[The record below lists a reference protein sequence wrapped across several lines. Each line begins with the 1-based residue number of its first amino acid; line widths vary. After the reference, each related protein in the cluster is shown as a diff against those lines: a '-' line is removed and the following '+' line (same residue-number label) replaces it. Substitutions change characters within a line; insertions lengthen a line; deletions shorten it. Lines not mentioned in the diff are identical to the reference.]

1 MAAAAEDGREAPA
14 GSEPEPETSRPME
27 HRPSTR
33 SNPEGAEDRQD
44 PPGQGAQAGGSREG
58 DGEAGTESPGTGGRT
73 RSSRRRPQEQEAQ
86 GHNLPPFQP
95 QPQPQSQTQPQPQPQ
110 AQNQSQYQGQPQTQ
124 AQSLPQSQSQT
135 QFLSKTQT
143 LTQSQSQPQFQNQS
157 TTPGQPSF
165 LPQSQSQPQF
175 QSPLQL
181 PTQFQS
187 QTLSETQIRTPKVN
201 CPEKVIICL
210 DLSEEMSLQKLDSMN
225 GSKTNALNIAQKM
238 IEMFVRTKHKIDKRH
253 EFALVVVNDE
263 VTWLSGFTSDPREVC
278 SCLYDLDTNVCESFN
293 LDGLFKLIQQKI
305 ELPVTENIQTIP
317 PPYII
322 RMILVYIRTP
332 CHPQSISIER
342 LNKIL
347 QSPYFF
353 FDTIYI
359 HNGTE
364 EMDEDSSCKEVCL
377 FFNNLDTKGTSYK
390 YDVSL
395 TGQAVELHNCMAK
408 LLAHPLQRPV
418 QTHAVYSLLEDE
430 EGVEVEA
437 TV

>member
-14 GSEPEPETSRPME
+14 GSEPEPEASGPME
-27 HRPSTR
+27 QRPSTR

-44 PPGQGAQAGGSREG
+44 PPGQGAQAGSREG
-58 DGEAGTESPGTGGRT
+58 DGEAGTESPGVGGRT
-73 RSSRRRPQEQEAQ
+73 RSSRRRHQEQEAHTQ
-86 GHNLPPFQP
+86 AQAQSHTPAQSLPPFQP
-95 QPQPQSQTQPQPQPQ
+95 QPQPQPQS
-110 AQNQSQYQGQPQTQ
+110 QNQP
-124 AQSLPQSQSQT
+124 QSLP
-135 QFLSKTQT
+135 
-143 LTQSQSQPQFQNQS
+143 QSQSQPQFQNQS
-157 TTPGQPSF
+157 APSGQSSF

-175 QSPLQL
+175 QSQLQL
-181 PTQFQS
+181 PTHFQS
-187 QTLSETQIRTPKVN
+187 PPQPETQIRTPKVN

-278 SCLYDLDTNVCESFN
+278 SCLYDLDTNVCESFD
-293 LDGLFKLIQQKI
+293 LDGLFNLIQQKI
-305 ELPVTENIQTIP
+305 ELPVTENVQTIP
-317 PPYII
+317 PPYIV
-322 RMILVYIRTP
+322 RTILVYIRTP
-332 CHPQSISIER
+332 CHPQSTSIER

-353 FDTIYI
+353 FDVIYI

-364 EMDEDSSCKEVCL
+364 EMEEDTGCKEVYS
-377 FFNNLDTKGTSYK
+377 FFSNLDTKGTSYK

-408 LLAHPLQRPV
+408 LLAHPLQRPI
-418 QTHAVYSLLEDE
+418 QSHAVYSLLEDE

>member
-1 MAAAAEDGREAPA
+1 AAEDGREAPA
-14 GSEPEPETSRPME
+14 GSEPEPEASGPME
-27 HRPSTR
+27 QRPSTR

-44 PPGQGAQAGGSREG
+44 PPGQGAQAGSREG
-58 DGEAGTESPGTGGRT
+58 DGEAGTESPGV
-73 RSSRRRPQEQEAQ
+73 
-86 GHNLPPFQP
+86 L
-95 QPQPQSQTQPQPQPQ
+95 QTH
-110 AQNQSQYQGQPQTQ
+110 
-124 AQSLPQSQSQT
+124 
-135 QFLSKTQT
+135 
-143 LTQSQSQPQFQNQS
+143 
-157 TTPGQPSF
+157 
-165 LPQSQSQPQF
+165 F
-175 QSPLQL
+175 QSPPQ
-181 PTQFQS
+181 P
-187 QTLSETQIRTPKVN
+187 ETQIRTPKVN

-278 SCLYDLDTNVCESFN
+278 SCLYDLDTNVY
-293 LDGLFKLIQQKI
+293 LDGLFNLIQQKI
-305 ELPVTENIQTIP
+305 ELPVTENVQTIP
-317 PPYII
+317 PPYIV
-322 RMILVYIRTP
+322 RTILVYIRTP
-332 CHPQSISIER
+332 CHPQSTSIER

-353 FDTIYI
+353 FDVIYI

-364 EMDEDSSCKEVCL
+364 EMEEDTGGKEVYS
-377 FFNNLDTKGTSYK
+377 FFSNLDTKGTSYK

-408 LLAHPLQRPV
+408 LLAHPLQRPI
-418 QTHAVYSLLEDE
+418 QSHAVYSLLEDE

>member
-14 GSEPEPETSRPME
+14 GSEPEPEASGPME
-27 HRPSTR
+27 QRPSTR

-44 PPGQGAQAGGSREG
+44 PPGQGAQAGSREG
-58 DGEAGTESPGTGGRT
+58 DGEAGTESPGVVGRT
-73 RSSRRRPQEQEAQ
+73 RSSRRRHQEQEAHTQ
-86 GHNLPPFQP
+86 AQAQAQPLPPFQPQPQPLPPFQPQPQPLPPFQP
-95 QPQPQSQTQPQPQPQ
+95 QPQPQSQ
-110 AQNQSQYQGQPQTQ
+110 NQ
-124 AQSLPQSQSQT
+124 PQSQSQP
-135 QFLSKTQT
+135 QSLP
-143 LTQSQSQPQFQNQS
+143 QSQSQPQFQNQS
-157 TTPGQPSF
+157 APSGQSSF

-175 QSPLQL
+175 QSQLQL
-181 PTQFQS
+181 QTHFQS
-187 QTLSETQIRTPKVN
+187 PPQPETQIRTPKVN

-293 LDGLFKLIQQKI
+293 LDGLFNLIQQKI
-305 ELPVTENIQTIP
+305 ELPVTENVQTIP
-317 PPYII
+317 PPYIV
-322 RMILVYIRTP
+322 RTILVYIRTP
-332 CHPQSISIER
+332 CHPQSTSIER

-353 FDTIYI
+353 FDVIYI

-364 EMDEDSSCKEVCL
+364 EMEEDTGGKEVYS
-377 FFNNLDTKGTSYK
+377 FFSNLDTKGTSYK

-408 LLAHPLQRPV
+408 LLAHPLQRPI
-418 QTHAVYSLLEDE
+418 QSHAVYSLLEDE